1 MKRFI
6 WILLHFAITLSI
18 HGMNFRQITTADGL
32 TNSAILSLYSDSNGL
47 LWIGTCDGLNIS
59 DGFTVFPARQIPEFA
74 SISGNIIENIVETEP
89 GTIWVQTN
97 YGLNR
102 ISTRSNSFKLFPQF
116 QGQEKIIVA
125 PDHTLFV
132 LNEHCDLSYCSPGD
146 EQFTKL
152 VNLQLD
158 FSGIYD
164 ILITD
169 ALMRLYTQGGIYD
182 YSISKE
188 ANGYR
193 IGKPQKASDLNM
205 RSARCDNTYTLA
217 VDTDGNLMQFNG
229 LAKSGTP
236 LSNIH
241 DDLNNRGDISDMV
254 VDDNGSIFISFRTGG
269 LIKLTRDKSNAYHKE
284 DLGVDIGV
292 FCLEKS
298 PLQNVVWAGSDC
310 HGVYTFFDDPFT
322 LRFLGFDSFA
332 NKIFHPVRSVYLDEF
347 NSLWIGTKGDGLL
360 RVRNFNPIPG
370 NSHGEQS
377 LFTKGNSGLSD
388 NSVYAVSHSS
398 RPLLWIAEDSGIDYF
413 SYSDNSIHKVETR
426 GMPVNLVHGIYEA
439 NDTTLFISTT
449 GHGIF
454 KARISGAPDRPI
466 LTDIRQYTIDGGN
479 LSSNY
484 FFAQDFDEDT
494 APIFGNRGFGI
505 FTLRDNS
512 LQSIH
517 DLNALSGDKA
527 INDVFAVMRDKGN
540 IWVGTGSGLV
550 KIAPDASYLYAGLEN
565 GFPNNTI
572 HAMLKDDYDNIWI
585 STNKG
590 LVRFNTKTE
599 DTHTYLTSYNV
610 SGNEF
615 SDGAAHKAGDILM
628 FGGVDG
634 LFMLTRTSPV
644 PPGVNYMPPMQVIGL
659 TVGGQNEPIT
669 KHISNRMFEEGECNL
684 TLGPDQNYF
693 SVILSTPDFTNP
705 DNYIF
710 LYTLDGEKWIS
721 NGTSRNLS
729 FTKLNYGKN
738 RLRIKY
744 RNRET
749 GEESREYV
757 MNINIQSPWYLSWW
771 AKTLYFLLLGAIVFV
786 IIRIY
791 YLHQREK
798 QRSDTYESK
807 MKFFSN
813 ISHELFTPLTLIY
826 GTGDRLLADEETS
839 PQARKHINLIM
850 SNTKRLNTLIQ
861 ELVDFRKIES
871 GHRKLVIEVVD
882 ISSLANEIC
891 ESFSVMAE
899 HNGVTFIKDI
909 AEGIIFNTDRE
920 AFIRILTNLLSNA
933 FKYTPAEGTV
943 KLTIRGEQGS
953 LKLDIYNTGKG
964 ISQSDKKKIF
974 NRFTILD
981 NMEKNATKGLL
992 SRNGLGLAI
1001 CKSLVE
1007 MLHGHIDIESE
1018 MGHYALFRVSLPP
1031 NTPTPA
1037 ALTSDPASKESFVT
1051 YEDSQNDYL
1060 QMLTLSTEGKPN
1072 ILVVD
1077 DNKDI
1082 LSFLAD
1088 TLTEY
1093 NIITALTAEE
1103 GINLVKTLNIDLI
1116 ITDVMLPDKNGMTFT
1131 RYIKSNKHTMYI
1143 PVVILSGKHATSEKV
1158 EGLASGADVY
1168 IEKPFDLRYLRAVIY
1183 RLLEKQQSMQEYY
1196 NSSASGFA
1204 YANGRLQSKE
1214 SKDFISEVISFIDTN
1229 LEDEKLNAD
1238 ALAQH
1243 MQIGVRNLY
1252 RRFKDLELPP
1262 PNEFI
1267 KAHKLQIAAKLL
1279 VTTSLTV
1286 QEVIY
1291 RSGFNNRSHFY
1302 REFFRHYS
1310 MTPKDYRTKNKKKS
1324 DFED

>member
-6 WILLHFAITLSI
+6 WILLHFAIILPVY
-18 HGMNFRQITTADGL
+18 GMNFRQITTADGL

-102 ISTRSNSFKLFPQF
+102 ISTRFHSFTLFPQF

-132 LNEHCDLSYCSPGD
+132 LNEQCDLSYCNPDD
-146 EQFTKL
+146 EQFVKL

-158 FSGIYD
+158 FHD
-164 ILITD
+164 IHDICITEN
-169 ALMRLYTQGGIYD
+169 LMRLYTRGGIYD
-182 YSISKE
+182 YNISK
-188 ANGYR
+188 ADKGYR
-193 IGKPQKASDLNM
+193 IGKPQKISDLHM
-205 RSARCDNTYTLA
+205 RAACCDGDFTLA
-217 VDTDGNLMQFNG
+217 VDIDGNLLHFTG
-229 LAKSGTP
+229 LAKSGSP
-236 LSNIH
+236 LYNIN

-254 VDDNGSIFISFRTGG
+254 IDDNGNIFISFRTGG
-269 LIKLTRDKSNAYHKE
+269 LIKLTLDKSNEYHRE

-298 PLQNVVWAGSDC
+298 SLQNVVWAGTDC

-322 LRFLGFDSFA
+322 LRFFGFDTFS
-332 NKIFHPVRSVYLDEF
+332 NKIFHPVRSIYLDEF
-347 NSLWIGTKGDGLL
+347 NNLWIGTKGDGLL
-360 RVRNFNPIPG
+360 RVKNFNPLLG
-370 NSHGEQS
+370 NIQGEIT
-377 LFTKGNSGLSD
+377 LFTKGNSSLSD
-388 NSVYAVSHSS
+388 NSVYAISQSH

-413 SYSDNSIHKVETR
+413 SYSDNSIHKVETQ

-439 NDTTLFISTT
+439 NDTTLYISTT

-454 KARISGAPDRPI
+454 KARIAGTSDRPV
-466 LTDIRQYTIDGGN
+466 LTDIRQFTIDGGN

-484 FFAQDFDEDT
+484 FFAQDFDEGT

-505 FTLRDNS
+505 FTLKDNR
-512 LQSIH
+512 LQNIH
-517 DLNALSGDKA
+517 DLTPLSQDKA
-527 INDVFAVMRDKGN
+527 INDVFAVMRDKGT
-540 IWVGTGSGLV
+540 IWIGTGSGLV
-550 KIAPDASYLYAGLEN
+550 KITPDTSHLYAGLEN

-572 HAMLKDDYDNIWI
+572 HSMLKDDYDNIWI

-599 DTHTYLTSYNV
+599 DTHTYLTSYNI

-615 SDGAAHKAGDILM
+615 SDGASHKAGDILM

-634 LFMLTRTSPV
+634 LFILTRTSPV
-644 PPGVNYMPPMQVIGL
+644 PPGASYMPPMQVIGL
-659 TVGGQNEPIT
+659 TVGGQNEPLT
-669 KHISNRMFEEGECNL
+669 RHISDRMFEEGECDL
-684 TLGPDQNYF
+684 MLGPDQNYF

-721 NGTSRNLS
+721 NGTSRNLI

-749 GEESREYV
+749 GTESQEYV
-757 MNINIQSPWYLSWW
+757 MNIRVKAPWYISWW
-771 AKTLYFLLLGAIVFV
+771 AKTIYFLLVMAIAYV

-791 YLHQREK
+791 YLHNREK
-798 QRSDTYESK
+798 QRRETYESK

-826 GTGDRLLADEETS
+826 GTGDRLLADEDTS
-839 PQARKHINLIM
+839 PQARKYINLIM

-871 GHRKLVIEVVD
+871 GHRKLNIETVD
-882 ISSLANEIC
+882 ISALANEIC

-899 HNGVTFIKDI
+899 HNGVSFLKEI
-909 AEGIIFNTDRE
+909 EGNITFNTDRE
-920 AFIRILTNLLSNA
+920 AFFRIMTNLLSNA

-943 KLTIRGEQGS
+943 KLTIREDQGS

-964 ISQSDKKKIF
+964 MSQSDRKKIF

-1007 MLHGHIDIESE
+1007 LLHGQIDIESE
-1018 MGHYALFRVSLPP
+1018 IGQYAMFRVTLPP
-1031 NTPTPA
+1031 NTLTPA
-1037 ALTSDPASKESFVT
+1037 ALASDPSAKLSFVT
-1051 YEDSQNDYL
+1051 DTGDQTDYL

-1158 EGLASGADVY
+1158 EGLAAGADVY
-1168 IEKPFDLRYLRAVIY
+1168 IEKPFDLSYLRAVIY
-1183 RLLEKQQSMQEYY
+1183 RLLEKQQLMQEYY
-1196 NSSASGFA
+1196 NSSASGYA

-1214 SKDFISEVISFIDTN
+1214 AKDFISKVISFIDTN
-1229 LEDEKLNAD
+1229 LENEKLNAD

-1243 MQIGVRNLY
+1243 MQLGVRNLY
-1252 RRFKDLELPP
+1252 RKFKDLEFPP

-1267 KAHKLQIAAKLL
+1267 KAHKLKIAAKLL

-1302 REFFRHYS
+1302 REFFRHYN

-1324 DFED
+1324 DFEG